1 MIVPKRLVDRARHF
15 MGTNLY
21 ETRLWLALLNHGI
34 STAGELSEA
43 AGVPRS
49 RSYDVLESLSQKGLV
64 IIKAEGRPLKYAA
77 VPPEQ
82 AVGNI
87 RKFYEMASENKK
99 DTLTNL
105 KASKINSDL
114 KEIYKK
120 GEQVMDMPEI
130 TGLVRE
136 KNNVFS
142 QMATL
147 LGRSMDS
154 ARVMLTESDVGEI
167 NKFYLD
173 AFKDAKG
180 RGSDVKILVPKNSE
194 VGELAKYAA
203 VKKTEHPIAR
213 GIIVDS
219 KETMMMF
226 MDPTEVHHSFDAG
239 VCISSPHTARTMNK
253 LFEGVWKGD

>member
-34 STAGELSEA
+34 STAGELAEA

-64 IIKAEGRPLKYAA
+64 VIKSEGRPLKYAA

-82 AVGNI
+82 AIDNI
-87 RKFYEMASENKK
+87 KKFYEMTAENKK
-99 DTLTNL
+99 ESLNTLKNSKMNSEL
-105 KASKINSDL
+105 KD
-114 KEIYKK
+114 IYKK
-120 GEQVMDMPEI
+120 GEQVMDIPEI

-136 KNNVFS
+136 RNNVFS
-142 QMATL
+142 QLATL
-147 LGRSMDS
+147 LGRSMDT
-154 ARVMLTESDVGEI
+154 ARVMLTESDIAEI

-173 AFKDAKG
+173 AFKEAKG
-180 RGSDVKILVPKNSE
+180 RGSKVQVLIPKGAKA
-194 VGELAKYAA
+194 GELAKYAD
-203 VKKTEHPIAR
+203 VKETDKQVTR
-213 GIIVDS
+213 GIIVDG

-226 MDPTEVHHSFDAG
+226 MNPNEVHHSFDAG
-239 VCISSPHTARTMNK
+239 VCVSSPHVAATMDK
-253 LFEGVWKGD
+253 LFEGVWKHE

>member
-1 MIVPKRLVDRARHF
+1 MIVPKRLVDRTRHF
-15 MGTNLY
+15 VGTNLY

-77 VPPEQ
+77 VPPDQ
-82 AVGNI
+82 ALANI
-87 RKFYEMASENKK
+87 QRFYEMKAETKK
-99 DTLTNL
+99 DGLSNL
-105 KASKINSDL
+105 KESKINSTL
-114 KEIYKK
+114 KTIYKK
-120 GEQVMDMPEI
+120 GEQVMDLHEI

-136 KNNVFS
+136 KNNVFAQLS
-142 QMATL
+142 TL
-147 LGRSMDS
+147 LNRSMDT
-154 ARVMLTESDVGEI
+154 AKIMLTESDLVEI

-180 RGSDVKILVPKNSE
+180 RGSEIKVLVPKNSQ
-194 VGELAKYAA
+194 VGELSKYAE
-203 VKKTEHPIAR
+203 VKHTDHPIAR
-213 GIIVDS
+213 GIIIDK

-226 MDPTEVHHSFDAG
+226 MDPDEVHHSFDAG
-239 VCISSPHTARTMNK
+239 VCVSSPHTAKTMDL
-253 LFEGVWKGD
+253 LFEGVWKLE

>member
-1 MIVPKRLVDRARHF
+1 MIVPKRLVDRTRHF
-15 MGTNLY
+15 VGTNLY

-82 AVGNI
+82 ALANI
-87 RKFYEMASENKK
+87 QKFYEANAEGKK
-99 DTLTNL
+99 DELTQLNS
-105 KASKINSDL
+105 SKINSTL
-114 KEIYKK
+114 KAIYQK

-142 QMATL
+142 QLATL
-147 LGRSMDS
+147 LNRSMS
-154 ARVMLTESDVGEI
+154 TAKVMLTEYDISEI

-180 RGSDVKILVPKNSE
+180 RGSEVKILVPKNSE
-194 VGELAKYAA
+194 VGELSKYAE
-203 VKKTEHPIAR
+203 VKQTEHPIAR
-213 GIIVDS
+213 GIIIDK

-239 VCISSPHTARTMNK
+239 VCVSSPHTAKTMDY
-253 LFEGVWKGD
+253 LFEGVWKDE